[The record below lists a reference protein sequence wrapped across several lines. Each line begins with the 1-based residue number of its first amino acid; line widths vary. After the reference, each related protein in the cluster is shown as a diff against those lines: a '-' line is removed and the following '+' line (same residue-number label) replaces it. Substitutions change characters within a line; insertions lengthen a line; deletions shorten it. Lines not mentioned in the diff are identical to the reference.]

1 MKGVERLLA
10 EVAALR
16 SEVGALRCRVA
27 ELETE
32 NAALHVENSALRA
45 ENAVLREE
53 NVVLRKALDEARR
66 AGKRQAG
73 PFSRGAPKKNPKKP
87 GRKRGGSRGHR
98 AVPET
103 IDRTVVV
110 PALLMCPYCEGPVQ
124 LAGVARQYQSDI
136 PPVVPITTEFE
147 IHYGTCERCG
157 RRVQGRHPEQTS
169 DAVGEVGGVQIG
181 PQAIALAAHLN
192 KACGLSYERI
202 MELFAQVF
210 GLRLCRSALARSML
224 RLARKAEATYEH
236 LKEVLRNSR
245 IVYPDETG
253 WRVGGGK
260 AWLWAMT
267 TVTETVYLIERG
279 RGFPEAVKILGE
291 LFAGIIGSD
300 GWAPY
305 RKFTRA
311 QRQLC
316 LAHLLRRCKE
326 LLEAPPT
333 AGCASFFEQIKAV
346 LQEALALRDR
356 RDEGTITPHGLQS
369 RKGKIEASMDRL
381 LLDPDLHEESIR
393 FALHLLTN
401 RDALFLFL
409 DHPDLE
415 ATNHLAEKA
424 IRPAVINRKT
434 SGGNRTW
441 NGAHAQAV
449 IMSILRTTKLRS
461 ISALDVLGDMLRA
474 SQALPHPLLR

>member
-1 MKGVERLLA
+1 MGEIEALRGELA
-10 EVAALR
+10 ELR
-16 SEVGALRCRVA
+16 GEVKLLR
-27 ELETE
+27 EE
-32 NAALHVENSALRA
+32 NGQLRA
-45 ENAVLREE
+45 ENATLREE
-53 NVVLRKALDEARR
+53 NGALRKALDESRR

-73 PFSRGAPKKNPKKP
+73 PFSRNNPKPNPKKP
-87 GRKRGGSRGHR
+87 GRKGGSEYGAVSHR
-98 AVPET
+98 AVPDR
-103 IDRTVVV
+103 IDRTVEVPCPLWCSCGGQVKLEGVV
-110 PALLMCPYCEGPVQ
+110 
-124 LAGVARQYQSDI
+124 RQYQTDI
-136 PPVVPITTEFE
+136 PPVEPSTTEFV
-147 IHYGTCERCG
+147 IQYGRCTKCR
-157 RRVQGRHPEQTS
+157 RRVQGRDPRQTS
-169 DAVGEVGGVQIG
+169 DATGAVGGVQIG
-181 PQAIALAAHLN
+181 PRTIALAAQLN

-210 GLRLCRSALARSML
+210 RLRLCRSALARAML
-224 RLARKAEATYEH
+224 RLGRKAEATYEH
-236 LKEVLRNSR
+236 LIQVLRKSR

-253 WRVGGGK
+253 WRVGGAR

-279 RGFPEAVKILGE
+279 RGFPEAAKILGE
-291 LFAGIIGSD
+291 LFAGILGSD

-333 AGCASFFEQIKAV
+333 AECASYFEQIKAV
-346 LQEALALRDR
+346 LKEALALRDR
-356 RDEGTITPHGLQS
+356 RDEGTITAHGLRS
-369 RKGKIEASMDRL
+369 RKGRIEASMDRL
-381 LLDPDLHEESIR
+381 LNDPDLHDESLR

-434 SGGNRTW
+434 SGGNRTF

-449 IMSILRTTKLRS
+449 IMSILRTAKLRS
-461 ISALDVLGDMLRA
+461 ISAIDVLADMLRA
-474 SQALPHPLLR
+474 PQPIAHPLMR

>member
-1 MKGVERLLA
+1 MGDVEALRGELA
-10 EVAALR
+10 ELR
-16 SEVGALRCRVA
+16 R
-27 ELETE
+27 ELKLIREE
-32 NAALHVENSALRA
+32 NAKLRA
-45 ENAVLREE
+45 ENATLREE
-53 NVVLRKALDEARR
+53 NTALRNALDEARR

-73 PFSRGAPKKNPKKP
+73 PFSRNNPNPNPKKP
-87 GRKRGGSRGHR
+87 GRKGGSEYGAASRR
-98 AVPET
+98 PPPDR
-103 IDRTVVV
+103 IDRTVEVPCPLWCSCGAEVKLEGVV
-110 PALLMCPYCEGPVQ
+110 
-124 LAGVARQYQSDI
+124 RQFQTDI
-136 PPVVPITTEFE
+136 PPVEPLTTEYVIQF
-147 IHYGTCERCG
+147 GRCTKCG
-157 RRVQGRHPEQTS
+157 LRVQGRDPGQTS
-169 DAVGEVGGVQIG
+169 DATGAVGGVQIG
-181 PQAIALAAHLN
+181 PRTIALAAQLN

-202 MELFAQVF
+202 NELFAQVF
-210 GLRLCRSALARSML
+210 GLLVSRSALARAML
-224 RLARKAEATYEH
+224 RLGWKSEATYQH
-236 LKEVLRNSR
+236 LIEVLRKSP

-253 WRVGGGK
+253 WRVGGAK

-279 RGFPEAVKILGE
+279 RGFPEAATILGE
-291 LFAGIIGSD
+291 LFAGILGCD

-305 RKFTRA
+305 RGFTKA
-311 QRQLC
+311 ERQLC

-333 AGCASFFEQIKAV
+333 AECANFFEQIKAI
-346 LQEALALRDR
+346 LKDALALRDR
-356 RDEGTITPHGLQS
+356 RDEGTITPHGLRS

-381 LLDPDLHEESIR
+381 LDEPDLHDESIR

-434 SGGNRTW
+434 SGGNRTF

-449 IMSILRTTKLRS
+449 IMSILRTAKLRS
-461 ISALDVLGDMLRA
+461 LSALDVLADILRSPEPLA
-474 SQALPHPLLR
+474 HPLMR

>member
-1 MKGVERLLA
+1 MAGGREL
-10 EVAALR
+10 EW
-16 SEVGALRCRVA
+16 RVA
-27 ELETE
+27 ELETQLASSRARIAEVEAE
-32 NAALHVENSALRA
+32 NAQLRA
-45 ENAVLREE
+45 ENAVLR
-53 NVVLRKALDEARR
+53 KALDEERR

-73 PFSRGAPKKNPKKP
+73 PFSRNSPKSDPKKP
-87 GRKRGGSRGHR
+87 GRRGGSEYGAVSHR
-98 AVPET
+98 PVPDK
-103 IDRTVVV
+103 IDKTVEV
-110 PALLMCPYCEGPVQ
+110 PCPLFCACGGQVKLE
-124 LAGVARQYQSDI
+124 GVARQYQTDI
-136 PPVVPITTEFE
+136 PPVQPATTEYV
-147 IHYGTCERCG
+147 IHYGRCTKCG
-157 RRVQGRHPEQTS
+157 RQVQGRDPGQVS
-169 DAVGEVGGVQIG
+169 DATGAVGGVQIG

-210 GLRLCRSALARSML
+210 RLRLCRSALARAML
-224 RLARKAEATYEH
+224 RLARKAEATYEY
-236 LKEVLRNSR
+236 LKQVLRKSK

-253 WRVGGGK
+253 WRVGGAK
-260 AWLWAMT
+260 AWLWAVT
-267 TVTETVYLIERG
+267 TVTETVYSIERG
-279 RGFPEAVKILGE
+279 RGFPEAAKILGK

-305 RKFTRA
+305 RRFTKA

-333 AGCASFFEQIKAV
+333 AECANFFEQIKVV
-346 LQEALALRDR
+346 LKEALALRDR
-356 RDEGTITPHGLQS
+356 RDEGTITPHGFRS

-381 LLDPDLHEESIR
+381 LDDPDLHDESIR

-409 DHPDLE
+409 EHPHLE

-434 SGGNRTW
+434 SGGNRTF

-449 IMSILRTTKLRS
+449 IMSILRTAKLRS
-461 ISALDVLGDMLRA
+461 ISAMDVLADMLRTPEP
-474 SQALPHPLLR
+474 LPHPLMR

>member
-1 MKGVERLLA
+1 MGEI
-10 EVAALR
+10 EVLR
-16 SEVGALRCRVA
+16 GEVA
-27 ELETE
+27 ELRRELKLIREE
-32 NAALHVENSALRA
+32 NAQLRA
-45 ENAVLREE
+45 EKATLREE
-53 NVVLRKALDEARR
+53 NAALRKALDEARR

-73 PFSRGAPKKNPKKP
+73 PFSRNNPKPNPKTP
-87 GRKRGGSRGHR
+87 GRKGGSEYG
-98 AVPET
+98 AVSRRPVPDR
-103 IDRTVVV
+103 IDRTVEV
-110 PALLMCPYCEGPVQ
+110 PCPLWCSCGGEVK
-124 LAGVARQYQSDI
+124 LAGVVRQFQTDI
-136 PPVVPITTEFE
+136 PPVEPSTVEYVIQ
-147 IHYGTCERCG
+147 YGRCTKCG
-157 RRVQGRHPEQTS
+157 LRVQGRDPGQTS
-169 DAVGEVGGVQIG
+169 DATGAVGGVQIG
-181 PQAIALAAHLN
+181 PRTIALAAQLN

-210 GLRLCRSALARSML
+210 QLRLCRSALARAML
-224 RLARKAEATYEH
+224 RLGGKAEATYEH
-236 LKEVLRNSR
+236 LKEVLRKSP

-253 WRVGGGK
+253 WRVGGAK

-279 RGFPEAVKILGE
+279 RGFPEAAKILGE
-291 LFAGIIGSD
+291 LFAGILGCD

-305 RKFTRA
+305 RRFTNA
-311 QRQLC
+311 ERQLC

-333 AGCASFFEQIKAV
+333 AECANYFEQIKAI
-346 LQEALALRDR
+346 LKEALALRDR
-356 RDEGTITPHGLQS
+356 RDEGTITPHGLRS
-369 RKGKIEASMDRL
+369 RKGKIEASMGRL
-381 LLDPDLHEESIR
+381 LDDPDLHDESIR

-434 SGGNRTW
+434 SGGNRTF

-449 IMSILRTTKLRS
+449 IMSILRTAKLRS
-461 ISALDVLGDMLRA
+461 VSALEVLADMLRA
-474 SQALPHPLLR
+474 PEPLAHPLMR

>member
-1 MKGVERLLA
+1 MGEIEAVRGELA
-10 EVAALR
+10 EVR
-16 SEVGALRCRVA
+16 R
-27 ELETE
+27 ELKSIREE
-32 NAALHVENSALRA
+32 NTRLRA
-45 ENAVLREE
+45 ENATLREE
-53 NVVLRKALDEARR
+53 NTALRAALDEARR

-73 PFSRGAPKKNPKKP
+73 PFSRNNPKLNPNRP
-87 GRKRGGSRGHR
+87 GRKGGSEYGAVSHR
-98 AVPET
+98 PAPER
-103 IDRTVVV
+103 INRTVEVPCPLWCACGAQVKLEGVV
-110 PALLMCPYCEGPVQ
+110 
-124 LAGVARQYQSDI
+124 RQYQTDI
-136 PPVVPITTEFE
+136 PPVEPSTIEFV
-147 IHYGTCERCG
+147 IQYGRCTKCG
-157 RRVQGRHPEQTS
+157 LRVQGRDPGQTS
-169 DAVGEVGGVQIG
+169 DATGAVGGVQIG
-181 PQAIALAAHLN
+181 PRTIALAAQLN

-210 GLRLCRSALARSML
+210 RLRLCRSTLARAML
-224 RLARKAEATYEH
+224 RLGGKAETTYEH
-236 LKEVLRNSR
+236 LKEVLRKSP

-253 WRVGGGK
+253 WRVGGAK

-279 RGFPEAVKILGE
+279 RGFPEAAKILGE
-291 LFAGIIGSD
+291 LFAGILGCD

-305 RKFTRA
+305 RGFTKA
-311 QRQLC
+311 ERQLC

-333 AGCASFFEQIKAV
+333 AECANYFEQIKAV
-346 LQEALALRDR
+346 LKEALALRDR
-356 RDEGTITPHGLQS
+356 RDEGTITPHGLRS

-381 LLDPDLHEESIR
+381 LDDPDLHDESIR

-434 SGGNRTW
+434 SGGNRTF

-449 IMSILRTTKLRS
+449 IMSILRTAKLRS
-461 ISALDVLGDMLRA
+461 ISALDVLADMLRA
-474 SQALPHPLLR
+474 PQPLAHPLMR

>member
-1 MKGVERLLA
+1 MGGAVEDLQREMA
-10 EVAALR
+10 RVSARVEALER
-16 SEVGALRCRVA
+16 ENGALRQ
-27 ELETE
+27 E
-32 NAALHVENSALRA
+32 NAELRA
-45 ENAVLREE
+45 ENTALRQ
-53 NVVLRKALDEARR
+53 ALDETRR

-73 PFSRGAPKKNPKKP
+73 PFSRNNPKPNPKKP
-87 GRKRGGSRGHR
+87 GRKGGSEYGTVSCRP
-98 AVPET
+98 VPDGV
-103 IDRTVVV
+103 DRTVDVACPLWCSCGGQVKLEGVV
-110 PALLMCPYCEGPVQ
+110 
-124 LAGVARQYQSDI
+124 RQYQTDI
-136 PPVVPITTEFE
+136 PPVEPATTEYV
-147 IHYGTCERCG
+147 IQYGRCTRCG
-157 RRVQGRHPEQTS
+157 RRVQGRDGGQTS
-169 DAVGEVGGVQIG
+169 DSTGAVGGVQIG

-210 GLRLCRSALARSML
+210 RLRLCRSALARAML
-224 RLARKAEATYEH
+224 RLGQKAEATYEH
-236 LKEVLRNSR
+236 LKEVLRNSK

-253 WRVGGGK
+253 WRVGGVK

-279 RGFPEAVKILGE
+279 RGFPEAAKILGE
-291 LFAGIIGSD
+291 LFAGILGCD

-305 RKFTRA
+305 RGFTKA
-311 QRQLC
+311 ERQLC

-333 AGCASFFEQIKAV
+333 AECANYFEQIKAV
-346 LQEALALRDR
+346 LKEALALRDR
-356 RDEGTITPHGLQS
+356 RDERTITSHGFLS

-381 LLDPDLHEESIR
+381 LDDPDLHDQSIR

-401 RDALFLFL
+401 REALFLFL

-434 SGGNRTW
+434 SGGNRTF
-441 NGAHAQAV
+441 NGAHAQAI
-449 IMSILRTTKLRS
+449 IMSILRTAKLRS
-461 ISALDVLGDMLRA
+461 ISAINVLADLLRA
-474 SQALPHPLLR
+474 PQPLPHPLMR

>member
-1 MKGVERLLA
+1 MA

-16 SEVGALRCRVA
+16 SEVGDLRRRVT
-27 ELETE
+27 ELENE
-32 NAALHVENSALRA
+32 NADLRTQNTALRA
-45 ENAVLREE
+45 ENAELHEE
-53 NVVLRKALDEARR
+53 NAALRKALEESRR

-73 PFSRGAPKKNPKKP
+73 PFSRGGPKKNPKKP

-98 AVPET
+98 TVPEV
-103 IDRTVVV
+103 IDRTVLV
-110 PALLMCPYCEGPVQ
+110 PALLICPYCEGSVR
-124 LAGVARQYQSDI
+124 LAGVAHQYQSDI
-136 PPVVPITTEFE
+136 PPVVPTTTEFE

-157 RRVQGRHPEQTS
+157 RRVQGRDPEQIS

-210 GLRLCRSALARSML
+210 RLPLSRATLARSML
-224 RLARKAEATYEH
+224 RLGRKSEATYEH

-253 WRVGGGK
+253 WRVGGEK

-279 RGFPEAVKILGE
+279 RGFPEAAKILGE
-291 LFAGIIGSD
+291 FFAGIIGSD
-300 GWAPY
+300 GWASY

-333 AGCASFFEQIKAV
+333 AGCANFFEQIKAV

-356 RDEGTITPHGLQS
+356 RDDGTITPHGLRS

-381 LLDPDLHEESIR
+381 LEDPDLHDESVR

-434 SGGNRTW
+434 SGGNRTF

-449 IMSILRTTKLRS
+449 IMSILRTAKLRS
-461 ISALDVLGDMLRA
+461 ISALDVLADLLRA
-474 SQALPHPLLR
+474 PKPIAHPLMR

>member
-1 MKGVERLLA
+1 MMGGDELEA
-10 EVAALR
+10 
-16 SEVGALRCRVA
+16 RVA
-27 ELETE
+27 ELEKQLSWALARIAKLEAE
-32 NAALHVENSALRA
+32 NEQLRA
-45 ENAVLREE
+45 ENAA
-53 NVVLRKALDEARR
+53 LRKALEETRR
-66 AGKRQAG
+66 AGKRQAS
-73 PFSRGAPKKNPKKP
+73 PFSRNNPKQNPKKP
-87 GRKRGGSRGHR
+87 GRKGGSEYG
-98 AVPET
+98 AVSRRPPPNR
-103 IDRTVVV
+103 IDQTVEVPCPLWCPCGGEVKLEGVV
-110 PALLMCPYCEGPVQ
+110 
-124 LAGVARQYQSDI
+124 RQYQTDI
-136 PPVVPITTEFE
+136 PPVEPSTTEFK
-147 IHYGTCERCG
+147 IHYGRCEKCG
-157 RRVQGRHPEQTS
+157 RRVQGRDPRQTS
-169 DAVGEVGGVQIG
+169 DATGAVGGVQIG

-210 GLRLCRSALARSML
+210 RLRLSRSALARAML
-224 RLARKAEATYEH
+224 RLGRKAEATYEH
-236 LKEVLRNSR
+236 LKQVLGQSP

-253 WRVGGGK
+253 WRVGGAK
-260 AWLWAMT
+260 AWLWAVT

-279 RGFPEAVKILGE
+279 RGFPEAAKILGE
-291 LFAGIIGSD
+291 LFCGIIGAD

-305 RKFTRA
+305 RGFTQA

-333 AGCASFFEQIKAV
+333 AECANFFEQIKGV
-346 LQEALALRDR
+346 LKEALALRDR
-356 RDEGTITPHGLQS
+356 RDEGTISPHGLRS

-381 LLDPDLHEESIR
+381 LNDPDLHDQSIR

-409 DHPDLE
+409 DHPQLE

-434 SGGNRTW
+434 SGGNRTF

-449 IMSILRTTKLRS
+449 IMSILRTAKLRA
-461 ISALDVLGDMLRA
+461 ISAIDVLVDILCA
-474 SQALPHPLLR
+474 PATLTHPLMR

>member
-1 MKGVERLLA
+1 MAGGRGLESRL
-10 EVAALR
+10 
-16 SEVGALRCRVA
+16 A
-27 ELETE
+27 ELEKQLGWALVRIAKLEAE
-32 NAALHVENSALRA
+32 NAELRA
-45 ENAVLREE
+45 ENAELRAE
-53 NVVLRKALDEARR
+53 NAALRKALDEERR

-73 PFSRGAPKKNPKKP
+73 PFSRNNPKSDPKKP
-87 GRKRGGSRGHR
+87 GRKRGSEYGAVSHRRTPDRIDQTVEVACPLWCSCGGH
-98 AVPET
+98 VKLEG
-103 IDRTVVV
+103 VV
-110 PALLMCPYCEGPVQ
+110 
-124 LAGVARQYQSDI
+124 RQYQTDI
-136 PPVVPITTEFE
+136 PPVEPSTVEFV
-147 IHYGTCERCG
+147 IHYGRCMKCQ
-157 RRVQGRHPEQTS
+157 RRVQGRDPRQTS
-169 DAVGEVGGVQIG
+169 DATGAVGGVQIG

-192 KACGLSYERI
+192 KTCGLSYERI
-202 MELFAQVF
+202 MELFTQVF
-210 GLRLCRSALARSML
+210 RLRLCRSALARAML
-224 RLARKAEATYEH
+224 RLGRKAEATYEH
-236 LKEVLRNSR
+236 LKEVLRKSR

-253 WRVGGGK
+253 WRVGGVK

-279 RGFPEAVKILGE
+279 RGFPEAAKILGE
-291 LFAGIIGSD
+291 LFAGILGCD

-305 RKFTRA
+305 RGFTKA
-311 QRQLC
+311 ERQLC

-333 AGCASFFEQIKAV
+333 AECANFFEQIKAV
-346 LQEALALRDR
+346 LKEALSLRDR
-356 RDEGTITPHGLQS
+356 RDEGTITPHGFRS

-381 LLDPDLHEESIR
+381 LDDPDLHDESIR

-434 SGGNRTW
+434 SGGNRTF

-449 IMSILRTTKLRS
+449 IMSILRTAKLRS
-461 ISALDVLGDMLRA
+461 ISAIDVLVDMLRA
-474 SQALPHPLLR
+474 PQPLAHPLMR

>member
-1 MKGVERLLA
+1 MGET
-10 EVAALR
+10 EALR
-16 SEVGALRCRVA
+16 RELGELRG
-27 ELETE
+27 ELNLVREE
-32 NAALHVENSALRA
+32 NAQLRA
-45 ENAVLREE
+45 ESATLREE
-53 NVVLRKALDEARR
+53 NAALRKALDEARR

-73 PFSRGAPKKNPKKP
+73 PFSRNNPKPNPKKP
-87 GRKRGGSRGHR
+87 GRKGGSEYGAGSRR
-98 AVPET
+98 PAPDRIDLTVDVPCPLWCSCGGQVKLEG
-103 IDRTVVV
+103 VV
-110 PALLMCPYCEGPVQ
+110 
-124 LAGVARQYQSDI
+124 RQYQTDI
-136 PPVVPITTEFE
+136 PRIEPSTIEFV
-147 IHYGTCERCG
+147 IQYGRCTKCR
-157 RRVQGRHPEQTS
+157 RRVQGRDPRQTS
-169 DAVGEVGGVQIG
+169 DATGAVGGVQIG
-181 PQAIALAAHLN
+181 PQTIALAAQLN

-210 GLRLCRSALARSML
+210 RLGLCRSALARAML
-224 RLARKAEATYEH
+224 RLGRKAEATYEH
-236 LKEVLRNSR
+236 LKEVLRKSR

-253 WRVGGGK
+253 WRVGGAK

-279 RGFPEAVKILGE
+279 RGFPEAAKILGE
-291 LFAGIIGSD
+291 LFAGILGCD

-305 RKFTRA
+305 RGFTKA
-311 QRQLC
+311 ESQLC

-333 AGCASFFEQIKAV
+333 AECANFFEQIKAV
-346 LQEALALRDR
+346 LKEALALRDR
-356 RDEGTITPHGLQS
+356 RDEETITPHGFRS

-381 LLDPDLHEESIR
+381 LDDPDLHDESIR

-434 SGGNRTW
+434 SGGNRTF

-449 IMSILRTTKLRS
+449 IMSILRTAKLRS
-461 ISALDVLGDMLRA
+461 ISAIDVLVDMLRA
-474 SQALPHPLLR
+474 PQPLPHSLLR

>member
-1 MKGVERLLA
+1 MGEI
-10 EVAALR
+10 EGLR
-16 SEVGALRCRVA
+16 GEVA
-27 ELETE
+27 ELCRELKVIREENAQLRTE
-32 NAALHVENSALRA
+32 NTT
-45 ENAVLREE
+45 LREE
-53 NVVLRKALDEARR
+53 NGALRKALDESRR

-73 PFSRGAPKKNPKKP
+73 PFSRNNPKPNPRKP
-87 GRKRGGSRGHR
+87 GRKGGSEYGAVSHR
-98 AVPET
+98 PT
-103 IDRTVVV
+103 PNRIDQTVEV
-110 PALLMCPYCEGPVQ
+110 LCPLWCGCGGQVK
-124 LAGVARQYQSDI
+124 LAGVVRQYQTDI
-136 PPVVPITTEFE
+136 PPVEPSTIEFVIE
-147 IHYGTCERCG
+147 YGRCTRCG
-157 RRVQGRHPEQTS
+157 RRVQGRDPRQTS
-169 DAVGEVGGVQIG
+169 DATGAVGGVQIG
-181 PQAIALAAHLN
+181 PQAIALAAQLN

-210 GLRLCRSALARSML
+210 RLRLSRSALARAML
-224 RLARKAEATYEH
+224 RLGQRAEATYEH
-236 LKEVLRNSR
+236 LIQVLRKSP

-279 RGFPEAVKILGE
+279 RGFPEAAKILGE

-305 RKFTRA
+305 RKFTKA

-326 LLEAPPT
+326 LLETPPT
-333 AGCASFFEQIKAV
+333 AECASYFGQIKAV
-346 LQEALALRDR
+346 LKSALALRDR
-356 RDEGTITPHGLQS
+356 RDEATITPHGFRS

-381 LLDPDLHEESIR
+381 LDDPDVHDESIR

-415 ATNHLAEKA
+415 ATNHLAERA

-434 SGGNRTW
+434 SGGNRTF
-441 NGAHAQAV
+441 NGAHAQAI
-449 IMSILRTTKLRS
+449 IMSILRTAKLRS
-461 ISALDVLGDMLRA
+461 ISAMDVLADMLRA
-474 SQALPHPLLR
+474 PEPLAHPLMR

>member
-1 MKGVERLLA
+1 MGEI
-10 EVAALR
+10 EALR
-16 SEVGALRCRVA
+16 VELVELRREVKLVRD
-27 ELETE
+27 E
-32 NAALHVENSALRA
+32 NAQLRA
-45 ENAVLREE
+45 ENATLGEE
-53 NVVLRKALDEARR
+53 NVALRKALDEARR

-73 PFSRGAPKKNPKKP
+73 PFSRNNPKLNPKTP
-87 GRKRGGSRGHR
+87 GRKGGSEYG
-98 AVPET
+98 AVSRRPAPDR
-103 IDRTVVV
+103 IDQTVDVPCPLWCTCGGDVKLEGVV
-110 PALLMCPYCEGPVQ
+110 
-124 LAGVARQYQSDI
+124 RQHQTDI
-136 PPVVPITTEFE
+136 PPIEPSTTEFV
-147 IHYGTCERCG
+147 IQYGRCTKCG
-157 RRVQGRHPEQTS
+157 RRVQGRDSRQTS
-169 DAVGEVGGVQIG
+169 DATGAVGGVQIG
-181 PQAIALAAHLN
+181 PQAIALAAQLN

-210 GLRLCRSALARSML
+210 RLRLCRSGLARAML
-224 RLARKAEATYEH
+224 RLGRKADATYEH
-236 LKEVLRNSR
+236 LKEVLRKSK

-253 WRVGGGK
+253 WRVGGAK

-279 RGFPEAVKILGE
+279 RGFPEAAKILGE
-291 LFAGIIGSD
+291 LFAGILGCD
-300 GWAPY
+300 GWASY
-305 RKFTRA
+305 RRFTKA
-311 QRQLC
+311 ERQLC

-333 AGCASFFEQIKAV
+333 AECANYFEQIKAI
-346 LQEALALRDR
+346 LKEALALRDR
-356 RDEGTITPHGLQS
+356 RDEGTITPHGLRS

-381 LLDPDLHEESIR
+381 LDDPDLHDESIR

-434 SGGNRTW
+434 SGGNRTF

-449 IMSILRTTKLRS
+449 IMSILRTAKLRS
-461 ISALDVLGDMLRA
+461 ISAINVLTDLLRA
-474 SQALPHPLLR
+474 PQPLAHPLMR

>member
-1 MKGVERLLA
+1 MSGVLGEI
-10 EVAALR
+10 EALR
-16 SEVGALRCRVA
+16 RELAGVRRELRVVR
-27 ELETE
+27 EQNTQ
-32 NAALHVENSALRA
+32 LRA
-45 ENAVLREE
+45 ENTAFREE
-53 NVVLRKALDEARR
+53 NAALRKALDEARR

-73 PFSRGAPKKNPKKP
+73 PFSRNDPKPNPKTP
-87 GRKRGGSRGHR
+87 GRKGGSEYG
-98 AVPET
+98 AVSRRPAPDR
-103 IDRTVVV
+103 IDQRVDV
-110 PALLMCPYCEGPVQ
+110 PCPLWCSCGGQVKLEGI
-124 LAGVARQYQSDI
+124 ARQYQTDI
-136 PPVVPITTEFE
+136 PPVHPSTIEFV
-147 IHYGTCERCG
+147 IHFGRCGKCG
-157 RRVQGRHPEQTS
+157 RRVQGRDPRQTS
-169 DAVGEVGGVQIG
+169 DATGTVGGVQIG

-210 GLRLCRSALARSML
+210 RLRLCRSALARAML
-224 RLARKAEATYEH
+224 RVGRKAEATYEH
-236 LKEVLRNSR
+236 LKEVLRKSR

-253 WRVGGGK
+253 WRVGGAK

-279 RGFPEAVKILGE
+279 RGFPEAAKILGE

-305 RKFTRA
+305 RGFSKA

-333 AGCASFFEQIKAV
+333 AECASYFEQIKTV
-346 LQEALALRDR
+346 LKEALALRDR
-356 RDEGTITPHGLQS
+356 RDEETITPHGFRS

-381 LLDPDLHEESIR
+381 LDDPDLHDESIR

-434 SGGNRTW
+434 SGGNRTFH
-441 NGAHAQAV
+441 GAHAQSV
-449 IMSILRTTKLRS
+449 IMTILRTAKLRC
-461 ISALDVLGDMLRA
+461 ISALDVLVDILRA
-474 SQALPHPLLR
+474 PQPLAHPLMR

>member
-1 MKGVERLLA
+1 MESRM
-10 EVAALR
+10 
-16 SEVGALRCRVA
+16 A
-27 ELETE
+27 ELEKQLGWALVRIAKLEAE
-32 NAALHVENSALRA
+32 NEQLRA
-45 ENAVLREE
+45 ENAA
-53 NVVLRKALDEARR
+53 LRKVLDEERR

-73 PFSRGAPKKNPKKP
+73 PFSRNNPRTNPKKP
-87 GRKRGGSRGHR
+87 GRKRGSEYGAVSHR
-98 AVPET
+98 RPPAKVDET
-103 IDRTVVV
+103 VEVACPLWCSCGAEVKLEGVV
-110 PALLMCPYCEGPVQ
+110 
-124 LAGVARQYQSDI
+124 RQYQTDI
-136 PPVVPITTEFE
+136 PPVEPTTIEFV
-147 IHYGTCERCG
+147 IQYGRCTKCG
-157 RRVQGRHPEQTS
+157 RRVQGRDPRQTS
-169 DAVGEVGGVQIG
+169 DATGAVGGDQIG
-181 PQAIALAAHLN
+181 PQTIALAAHLN

-210 GLRLCRSALARSML
+210 RLRLSRSALARAML
-224 RLARKAEATYEH
+224 RLGRKAEVTYEH

-253 WRVGGGK
+253 WRVGGAR

-279 RGFPEAVKILGE
+279 RGFPEAAKILGE
-291 LFAGIIGSD
+291 LFAGILGCD

-305 RKFTRA
+305 RGFTKA
-311 QRQLC
+311 ERQLC

-333 AGCASFFEQIKAV
+333 AECASYFEQIKAI
-346 LQEALALRDR
+346 LKEALALRDR
-356 RDEGTITPHGLQS
+356 RDEGTITPHGFRS

-381 LLDPDLHEESIR
+381 LEDPDLHDESIR

-409 DHPDLE
+409 AHSDVE

-434 SGGNRTW
+434 SGGNRTF

-449 IMSILRTTKLRS
+449 IMTILRTAKLRA
-461 ISALDVLGDMLRA
+461 ISAIDVFADMLRA
-474 SQALPHPLLR
+474 PVPLTHPLMR

>member
-1 MKGVERLLA
+1 MGGAVEELRRELA
-10 EVAALR
+10 RVSARVEALER
-16 SEVGALRCRVA
+16 ENA
-27 ELETE
+27 ELRQE
-32 NAALHVENSALRA
+32 NAALRA
-45 ENAVLREE
+45 ENTALRQ
-53 NVVLRKALDEARR
+53 ALDEARR

-73 PFSRGAPKKNPKKP
+73 PFSRNNPKPNPKEP
-87 GRKRGGSRGHR
+87 GRKSGAEYG
-98 AVPET
+98 AVWRRPVPDR
-103 IDRTVVV
+103 IDRRIEVPCPLWCPCGGEVKLEGVV
-110 PALLMCPYCEGPVQ
+110 
-124 LAGVARQYQSDI
+124 RQYQTDI
-136 PPVVPITTEFE
+136 PPVEPTTTEFA
-147 IHYGTCERCG
+147 IQYGRCAKCG
-157 RRVQGRHPEQTS
+157 RRVQGRDGGQTS
-169 DAVGEVGGVQIG
+169 DATGAVGGVQIG

-210 GLRLCRSALARSML
+210 RLRLCRSALARAML
-224 RLARKAEATYEH
+224 RLGRKAETTYEH
-236 LKEVLRNSR
+236 LKQVLRNSR

-253 WRVGGGK
+253 WRVGGAK

-267 TVTETVYLIERG
+267 TVTETIYLIERG
-279 RGFPEAVKILGE
+279 RGFPEAAKILGE
-291 LFAGIIGSD
+291 LFAGILGCD

-305 RKFTRA
+305 RGFTKA
-311 QRQLC
+311 ERQLC

-333 AGCASFFEQIKAV
+333 AECANYFEQIKAV
-346 LQEALALRDR
+346 LKEALALRDR
-356 RDEGTITPHGLQS
+356 RDEGTITPHGFRS

-381 LLDPDLHEESIR
+381 LDDPDLHDESIR

-434 SGGNRTW
+434 SGGNRTF

-449 IMSILRTTKLRS
+449 IMSILRTAKLRS
-461 ISALDVLGDMLRA
+461 ISAIDVLADMLRA
-474 SQALPHPLLR
+474 PQPLLHPLMR